1 MNATTIP
8 EITLDSIPLPQRGS
22 WPASEHCFDAE
33 TVWAVRAALAA
44 QRPLLVRGEPGSGKS
59 QLARAAAEVLGRLF
73 VAEVVHARSES
84 QDLQWRFDAL
94 GRLGDAQAM
103 GAGSH
108 TPEEVRQRLAQ
119 RNYLSPGALWWVF
132 DWQSALAQHKLGG
145 QQSTRP
151 QPPTGW
157 IPENGSVLLIDEI
170 DKAEADLP
178 NGLLETLGNGAF
190 TVPWLEQPVSAP
202 PGTPTPLVVITTNE
216 ERELPAAFVRRCL
229 VLNLQM
235 PREQQ
240 PFIAKLIERGAL
252 HFGERCTAELYREAA
267 RQLWQDRQAA
277 EDQGLQGPG
286 QAEYIDLLRVVATLA
301 PEPQKQSELLA
312 KVRDF
317 ALRKH
322 PPAAG

>member
-8 EITLDSIPLPQRGS
+8 SIHLNEIPLPQRGS
-22 WPASEHCFDAE
+22 WPATVHRFDE
-33 TVWAVRAALAA
+33 TSAWAVRAALAA

-103 GAGSH
+103 GASH
-108 TPEEVRQRLAQ
+108 HSPEEVRRRLDQ

-132 DWQSALAQHKLGG
+132 NWQSALAQHEHGGG
-145 QQSTRP
+145 QTARP
-151 QPPTGW
+151 QPPAGW
-157 IPENGSVLLIDEI
+157 APEKGCVLLIDEI

-190 TVPWLEQPVSAP
+190 AVPWLDDPVSAAKE
-202 PGTPTPLVVITTNE
+202 TPTPLVVITTNE
-216 ERELPAAFVRRCL
+216 ERELPAAFLRRCL
-229 VLNLQM
+229 VLNLQL
-235 PREQQ
+235 PKSENE
-240 PFIAKLIERGAL
+240 FTAALISRGRL
-252 HFGERCTAELYREAA
+252 HFKQRCADEVYRDAA
-267 RQLWQDRQAA
+267 NQLWRDRQAA
-277 EDQGLQGPG
+277 DDQGLQGPG
-286 QAEYIDLLRVVATLA
+286 YAEYIDLLRVVVTLEPD
-301 PEPQKQSELLA
+301 PEKQSALLA
-312 KVRDF
+312 HVQDF

-322 PPAAG
+322 PPAS

>member
-8 EITLDSIPLPQRGS
+8 SIHLDEIPLPQRGS
-22 WPASEHCFDAE
+22 WPATVHRFDE
-33 TVWAVRAALAA
+33 TSAWAIRAALAA

-103 GAGSH
+103 GAGHHSQ
-108 TPEEVRQRLAQ
+108 EEVRCRLDQ

-132 DWQSALAQHKLGG
+132 NWQTALVQHERGGG
-145 QQSTRP
+145 QTARP
-151 QPPTGW
+151 QPPAGW
-157 IPENGSVLLIDEI
+157 APDKGCVLLIDEI

-190 TVPWLEQPVSAP
+190 TVPWLDDPVSANE
-202 PGTPTPLVVITTNE
+202 GTPTPLVVITTNE

-229 VLNLQM
+229 VLNLQL
-235 PREQQ
+235 PKSENE
-240 PFIAKLIERGAL
+240 FTAALIARGRL
-252 HFGERCTAELYREAA
+252 HFKQRCADEVYRAA
-267 RQLWQDRQAA
+267 AGQLWQDRQVAD
-277 EDQGLQGPG
+277 DQGLQGPG
-286 QAEYIDLLRVVATLA
+286 HAEYIDLLRVVVTL
-301 PEPQKQSELLA
+301 EPDPDKQSTLLG
-312 KVRDF
+312 KVQYF

-322 PPAAG
+322 PPAS